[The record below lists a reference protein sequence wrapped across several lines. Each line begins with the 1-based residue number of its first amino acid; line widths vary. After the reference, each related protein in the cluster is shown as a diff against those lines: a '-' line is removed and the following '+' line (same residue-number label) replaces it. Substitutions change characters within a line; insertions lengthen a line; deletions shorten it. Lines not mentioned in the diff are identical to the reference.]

1 MILNFCLF
9 LSTILNC
16 CYFNKKQMKSLL
28 FVLHHIVR
36 VALFW
41 TRALSL
47 PQALLGVREDDE
59 RMRQMQHEEQLVLRA
74 RPVSNA
80 GLCCDVLLHVSVALG
95 MR

>member
-47 PQALLGVREDDE
+47 PQALLGV
-59 RMRQMQHEEQLVLRA
+59 LVLRA